1 MEEQLLKLL
10 DVQKLDIQIAKLDR
24 EKGKIT
30 KELDDIN
37 KHYKQALAELEE
49 GKEKV
54 KHLKVSI
61 KSVEIKLETHLER
74 VKKLE
79 SQQSLVKTNQEYKAL
94 DKEILDT
101 RANVAL
107 VEEEMLKKMEEIE
120 DAANQTME
128 QQAKAEQEQNLVTEK
143 ESEINSRISE
153 IKLKIDNLQQGR
165 DQQAEN
171 VEKRL
176 LRVYNR
182 IFKNNKLPAL
192 VPIINQTCQGCHLTV
207 PPSVEAQARRCEKI
221 VTCENCA
228 RILYHKNETDD
239 QAQA

>member
-1 MEEQLLKLL
+1 MEEQLFKLL
-10 DVQKLDIQIAKLDR
+10 DVQKLDIQIAKLDK

-37 KHYKQALAELEE
+37 THYKQALVELEK

-54 KHLKVSI
+54 KKLKVGI

-101 RANVAL
+101 KANVAL
-107 VEEEMLKKMEEIE
+107 EEEEMLKRMEEIE
-120 DAANQTME
+120 GATNLTGE
-128 QQAKAEQEQNLVTEK
+128 QESKAKQEQNLVAEK
-143 ESEINSRISE
+143 ESEINSRISD
-153 IKLKIDNLQQGR
+153 IKLKIDDLKKVR
-165 DQQAEN
+165 DKKAES

-182 IFKNNKLPAL
+182 IFKNKKFPAL
-192 VPIINQTCQGCHLTV
+192 VPIVHQACQGCHIKV
-207 PPSVEAQARRCEKI
+207 PPSVEAQARRREKI

-228 RILYHKNETDD
+228 RILYHQNETSEEE
-239 QAQA
+239 QS